1 MLVAPSSC
9 VFRASGPTL
18 GGMSGPVVAD
28 VQITGTAVSYF
39 FYALIIPV
47 FFLVRLVIRT
57 SPRNPADNLSRF
69 ETTVTPWL
77 WTRARSKTTIACA
90 AIAGAGAVM
99 CAIANFLPVVT
110 FTSQP
115 DFPGDPFAGP
125 MEHDP
130 TARVMG
136 LVLGIIIGLFALRR
150 AAGGEGITAPISLL
164 VATVLVLI
172 AVLALADYLSN
183 DTPIPGRFAPVV
195 TAGPGLIV
203 LLVGSAIAW
212 IGCAA
217 DLVSGLRQS
226 ISLAK
231 PSVHPAVR

>member
-1 MLVAPSSC
+1 MNGA
-9 VFRASGPTL
+9 
-18 GGMSGPVVAD
+18 VVAD
-28 VQITGTAVSYF
+28 VQITGAAASYF
-39 FYALIIPV
+39 FYALIVPV

-57 SPRNPADNLSRF
+57 SPRKPAGNLSRF
-69 ETTVTPWL
+69 ETAVAPWL
-77 WTRARSKTTIACA
+77 WTRATSKTTIACA
-90 AIAGAGAVM
+90 AITGAGAVM
-99 CAIANFLPVVT
+99 CAIANLLPVVT
-110 FTSQP
+110 FTSLP

-150 AAGGEGITAPISLL
+150 AAGGEGVTAPISLL

-183 DTPIPGRFAPVV
+183 DTPIHDRFAPVV
-195 TAGPGLIV
+195 TAGPGLVV

-217 DLVSGLRQS
+217 DLVSGLRQPLS
-226 ISLAK
+226 FAE
-231 PSVHPAVR
+231 PSAHQAVH